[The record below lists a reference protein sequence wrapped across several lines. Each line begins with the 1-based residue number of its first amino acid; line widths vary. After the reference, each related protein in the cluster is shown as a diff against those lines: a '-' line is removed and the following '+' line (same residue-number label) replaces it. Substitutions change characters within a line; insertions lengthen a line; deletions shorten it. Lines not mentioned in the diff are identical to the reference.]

1 MVKPNA
7 EFQFFVEVQ
16 NLTLQ
21 VLISV
26 PGTHMFSRKSYMEA
40 WIDLNQLG
48 LAENRALSKWFEV
61 QKQTII

>member
-1 MVKPNA
+1 MH
-7 EFQFFVEVQ
+7 E
-16 NLTLQ
+16 LTPFSHISPCSLQ

-48 LAENRALSKWFEV
+48 LAENKTLSKWFEV
-61 QKQTII
+61 QKKATI